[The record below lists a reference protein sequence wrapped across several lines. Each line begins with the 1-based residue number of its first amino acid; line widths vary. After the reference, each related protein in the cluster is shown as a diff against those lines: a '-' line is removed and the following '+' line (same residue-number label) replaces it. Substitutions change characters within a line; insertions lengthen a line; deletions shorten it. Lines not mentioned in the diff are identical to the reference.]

1 MVPLHV
7 SMPKTKVLRRFVERT
22 LQQERLGFEAYV
34 WAAHR
39 ITGLLLLAFL
49 IFHLFTLSSILR
61 GDVAYNGI
69 LSFME
74 SPVMKFGEIMLLWV
88 VLFHSLNGFRLIL
101 FNLFPTINHKRFAYS
116 ISIISLILVS
126 LSIPI
131 IIWI

>member
-1 MVPLHV
+1 MVSLHMSV
-7 SMPKTKVLRRFVERT
+7 PRKKVLRRFVERT

-39 ITGLLLLAFL
+39 ITGLLLLIFI

-61 GDVAYNGI
+61 GEVAYDRI

-74 SPVMKFGEIMLLWV
+74 SPVVKVGEIMLLWV

-101 FNLFPTINHKRFAYS
+101 LNLFPTINHKRFAYS
-116 ISIISLILVS
+116 ISIMSLILVS
-126 LSIPI
+126 LSIPF

>member
-1 MVPLHV
+1 MVALDMSV
-7 SMPKTKVLRRFVERT
+7 PKKKVFSRFVDRT
-22 LQQERLGFEAYV
+22 LQQVPLGFEAYV

-61 GDVAYNGI
+61 GDVAYNRI

-74 SPVMKFGEIMLLWV
+74 SPVMKFGEIVLLWV

>member
-1 MVPLHV
+1 MVSLHV
-7 SMPKTKVLRRFVERT
+7 SVPRKKVLRQFVERT

-34 WAAHR
+34 WAVHR
-39 ITGLLLLAFL
+39 ITGLLLLVFL
-49 IFHLFTLSSILR
+49 TFHLFTLSSIFK
-61 GDVAYNGI
+61 GEVAYDRI

-74 SPVMKFGEIMLLWV
+74 SPVVKVGEIMILWV
-88 VLFHSLNGFRLIL
+88 VLFHSLNGLRLIL

-126 LSIPI
+126 LSIPF

>member
-1 MVPLHV
+1 MVSLQ
-7 SMPKTKVLRRFVERT
+7 MLTPKKRVLRRFVDRT

-74 SPVMKFGEIMLLWV
+74 SPVMKFGEIVLLWV

>member
-1 MVPLHV
+1 MVSLQM
-7 SMPKTKVLRRFVERT
+7 STPKKKVLRRFVERT

-61 GDVAYNGI
+61 GEVAYNRI

-74 SPVMKFGEIMLLWV
+74 SPVMKVGEIMLLWV

-116 ISIISLILVS
+116 ILIMSLILVS
-126 LSIPI
+126 LSIPF

>member
-1 MVPLHV
+1 MVTLDMAV
-7 SMPKTKVLRRFVERT
+7 PKKKVLRRFAEST
-22 LQQERLGFEAYV
+22 LEQERLGFESYV

-61 GDVAYNGI
+61 GEVAYDRI

-74 SPVMKFGEIMLLWV
+74 SPIVKIGEIMLLWV

-101 FNLFPTINHKRFAYS
+101 FNLFPTINHKRFAYA
-116 ISIISLILVS
+116 ISIVSLMLVS
-126 LSIPI
+126 LGIPFI
-131 IIWI
+131 VWL

>member
-1 MVPLHV
+1 MVTLDMAV
-7 SMPKTKVLRRFVERT
+7 PKKKVLRRFAERT

-61 GDVAYNGI
+61 GGVAYDQI

-74 SPVMKFGEIMLLWV
+74 SPIIKIGEIMLLWV

-101 FNLFPTINHKRFAYS
+101 FNLFPTINHKRFAYA
-116 ISIISLILVS
+116 ISIVSLILVS
-126 LSIPI
+126 LSIPFI
-131 IIWI
+131 VWL

>member
-1 MVPLHV
+1 MVPLDV
-7 SMPKTKVLRRFVERT
+7 SMPKKKVLRPFVERT

-61 GDVAYNGI
+61 GEVTYNRI

-74 SPVMKFGEIMLLWV
+74 SPVLKVGEIMLLWV

-116 ISIISLILVS
+116 ISIMSLILVS
-126 LSIPI
+126 LSIPF

>member
-1 MVPLHV
+1 MVSLQM
-7 SMPKTKVLRRFVERT
+7 STPKKKVLRRFVERT

-39 ITGLLLLAFL
+39 ITGLLLLALL

-61 GDVAYNGI
+61 GEVTYNRI

-74 SPVMKFGEIMLLWV
+74 SPVLKVGEIMLLWV

-116 ISIISLILVS
+116 ISIMSLILVS
-126 LSIPI
+126 LSIPF

>member
-1 MVPLHV
+1 MISLDMSVP
-7 SMPKTKVLRRFVERT
+7 KKKVLRPFVERT

-61 GDVAYNGI
+61 GDVAYNRI

-74 SPVMKFGEIMLLWV
+74 SPVMKFGEIVLLWV
-88 VLFHSLNGFRLIL
+88 VSFHSLNGFRLIL

>member
-1 MVPLHV
+1 MVSLHV
-7 SMPKTKVLRRFVERT
+7 SVPRKKVLRGFVERT

-69 LSFME
+69 LNFME

>member
-1 MVPLHV
+1 MVSLHV
-7 SMPKTKVLRRFVERT
+7 SVPKKKVLRRFVERT

-34 WAAHR
+34 WAIHR

-61 GDVAYNGI
+61 GEVAYNQI

-74 SPVMKFGEIMLLWV
+74 FPMLKVGEIMLLWV

-116 ISIISLILVS
+116 ISIMSMILVS
-126 LSIPI
+126 LGIPF

>member
-1 MVPLHV
+1 MVSLHV

-61 GDVAYNGI
+61 GDVAYNRI

-74 SPVMKFGEIMLLWV
+74 SPVMKFGEIVLLWV

-126 LSIPI
+126 VSIPI
-131 IIWI
+131 IIWL